1 MVIADMHARDD
12 LGRARYGTPL
22 QPHNG
27 RDALQ
32 DAYEEALDL
41 CVYLR
46 QAIEERRMARAD
58 AALAELRRIN
68 GGTMVDVAAV
78 ISRNRGAS

>member
-1 MVIADMHARDD
+1 MKRHGAPPVQSADQPFVVDLVKADLDRRAEHGAVI
-12 LGRARYGTPL
+12 YGTRL

-41 CVYLR
+41 ACYLK
-46 QAIEERRMARAD
+46 QEILERD
-58 AALAELRRIN
+58 A
-68 GGTMVDVAAV
+68 
-78 ISRNRGAS
+78 